1 MSDAA
6 QMPDEQAALDAVM
19 FDMDGLLVDTEPLW
33 FEAESE
39 IMARLGGTWSHAD
52 QAHLVGGSLARSAAY
67 LRAKAGPGPAGP
79 AGPAGMAGP
88 AGPAGMA
95 GPAVPHEPAEL
106 PHGAARSRQWP
117 PGEATVGEW
126 LVDAM
131 VDRIAARGAAPMPG
145 AAELLA
151 DLAAAGL
158 PCALVTSSRRRVMD
172 AVLAHLAKNAGWQ
185 RPPSLG
191 GPSRGDPSR
200 GDPGREDPGRED
212 PGREDPGRG
221 DHSREGPGRGDRGRG
236 GLNPQGPS
244 PRDRPGPRSGG
255 RSGGRPGLFDVTV
268 CASDVTHAKPHPE
281 PYLLAARLLDAD
293 PARCVVLED
302 APNGVEAAEAA
313 GCLVVA
319 VPGVAAVPPRD
330 GRIVVPSLRVVSARW
345 LRQLA
350 ASRHRSAR

>member
-1 MSDAA
+1 VSHAA
-6 QMPDEQAALDAVM
+6 RAADEQAALDAVM

-67 LRAKAGPGPAGP
+67 LRAKAGPGPAGLAGTADP
-79 AGPAGMAGP
+79 AGPAVP
-88 AGPAGMA
+88 AV
-95 GPAVPHEPAEL
+95 PAVPHEPAEL

-131 VDRIAARGAAPMPG
+131 VDRIAARGAALMPG

-158 PCALVTSSRRRVMD
+158 PCALVTSSQRRVMD
-172 AVLAHLAKNAGWQ
+172 AVLAHLAKNAGRQ
-185 RPPSLG
+185 QPPSPG
-191 GPSRGDPSR
+191 GTSR
-200 GDPGREDPGRED
+200 GDPGQGDH
-212 PGREDPGRG
+212 GRG
-221 DHSREGPGRGDRGRG
+221 DHSRGHHSGGDPGCGDHGREGPGRG
-236 GLNPQGPS
+236 GLNPQVPS
-244 PRDRPGPRSGG
+244 PRGRPGGRPGG
-255 RSGGRPGLFDVTV
+255 GPGLFDVTV

-330 GRIVVPSLRVVSARW
+330 GRVVVASLRVVSAGW